1 MSTKK
6 TYLANVSAQGIGRVF
21 STAVSIIVYILIA
34 RILGPDI
41 FGQYSYI
48 LVFWGLFVVVADFG
62 TQVVFARDIA
72 QIKESANIYWGN
84 FLLLRIGLSL
94 LMVVPSVI
102 VAFYLRQD
110 LFCYILTGC
119 LFLPFLSSRFFEP
132 LYQVYHRPWFSTYS
146 SFIYGFMYLFFVCA
160 ALSFSRKLLPVT
172 LAYIGSNVIYTVV
185 LFFFAFKLL
194 KPKFEIKEK
203 VLKNILKLAA
213 PIGVASLF
221 TTINSYADIFMLA
234 NMTSDLEVGIY
245 NAAYRFLDM
254 AAMLAVILMNP
265 IIPIFS
271 KQAVDD
277 RGLLKKNFMKF
288 SELLAIITIPVAIV
302 VPHISSMIIT
312 LLFGAA
318 FSASA
323 QVLNI
328 LAWVGVLVFYSLL
341 SSAGNLS
348 MGVVKHGYW
357 CCALAALVNV
367 SLNFLWIP
375 KYSYIGSTWATL
387 ISEIIL
393 VGVSFYYLIK
403 NVGNVFNFIKWA
415 KIIAANLVLYFLL
428 GSDFYKINLFL
439 KIGGSLTIYLFLIGM
454 SGLISKEDIYSVLT
468 AKFQGFLSN
477 SNSR

>member
-6 TYLANVSAQGIGRVF
+6 TYLTNVSAQGLGRVF
-21 STAVSIIVYILIA
+21 STAVSVIVYILLA

-48 LVFWGLFVVVADFG
+48 LVFWGLFVVLADFG

-84 FLLLRIGLSL
+84 FLFLRIGLSL
-94 LMVVPSVI
+94 LMVIPAVTI
-102 VAFYLRQD
+102 AYYLRQD
-110 LFCYILTGC
+110 LFYYILTGC

-132 LYQVYHRPWFSTYS
+132 LYQVYHRPWYSTYS
-146 SFIYGFMYLFFVCA
+146 ALIFGFLYLFFVSS
-160 ALSFSRKLLPVT
+160 ALLFSRKLLPVT

-203 VLKNILKLAA
+203 ILKNILKLAA
-213 PIGVASLF
+213 PLGVASLF
-221 TTINSYADIFMLA
+221 TTVNSYADIFMLA
-234 NMTSDLEVGIY
+234 NMTSDFEVGIY

-254 AAMLAVILMNP
+254 AAMLAIIIMNP

-271 KQAVDD
+271 KQAVDN
-277 RGLLKKNFMKF
+277 RGLLKKNFMRS
-288 SELLAIITIPVAIV
+288 SELVAIVTIPVAIV
-302 VPHISSMIIT
+302 VPHISLMVIT

-323 QVLNI
+323 QVVNI

-341 SSAGNLS
+341 STAGNLS
-348 MGVVKHGYW
+348 IGVVKHGYW

-375 KYSYIGSTWATL
+375 RYSYIGSTWATL

-393 VGVSFYYLIK
+393 VGINFYYLIK
-403 NVGNVFNFIKWA
+403 NMGNVFNFIKWA
-415 KIIAANLVLYFLL
+415 KIIAANLVLYLLL
-428 GSDFYKINLFL
+428 GSDFYEINLFL
-439 KIGGSLTIYLFLIGM
+439 KIGGSLIIYLFLIGM
-454 SGLISKEDIYSVLT
+454 FGLISKEDICSVLT
-468 AKFQGFLSN
+468 AKFQRFLSN
-477 SNSR
+477 SNNR

>member
-6 TYLANVSAQGIGRVF
+6 TYLANVSAQGLGRVF

-62 TQVVFARDIA
+62 TQAVFARDIA

-84 FLLLRIGLSL
+84 FLFLRIGLSL
-94 LMVVPSVI
+94 LMIIPAVT

-110 LFCYILTGC
+110 LFYYILTGC

-146 SFIYGFMYLFFVCA
+146 SFIYGFMYLFFICS
-160 ALSFSRKLLPVT
+160 ALLFSRKLLPVT

-185 LFFFAFKLL
+185 LFFLALKLL
-194 KPKFEIKEK
+194 KPRFEIKEK

-221 TTINSYADIFMLA
+221 TTVNSYADIFMLA

-254 AAMLAVILMNP
+254 AVMLAVILMNP
-265 IIPIFS
+265 LIPIFS

-277 RGLLKKNFMKF
+277 RKLLKQNYTQLIEF
-288 SELLAIITIPVAIV
+288 LAIFTIPVALIA
-302 VPHISSMIIT
+302 PYISP
-312 LLFGAA
+312 LLVSLIFGEA
-318 FSASA
+318 FLASA
-323 QVLNI
+323 EVLNI
-328 LAWVGVLVFYSLL
+328 LAWVGVLAFFSLSTVPL
-341 SSAGNLS
+341 CVAI
-348 MGVVKHGYW
+348 GVVHFAW
-357 CCALAALVNV
+357 WNAALAAAVNIF
-367 SLNFLWIP
+367 LNYQWIP
-375 KYSYIGSTWATL
+375 KYSYIGSAHATL
-387 ISEIIL
+387 ICEIIL
-393 VGVSFYYLIK
+393 LGIVLFYIIK
-403 NVGNVFNFIKWA
+403 HMGNVFRWFQWA
-415 KIIAANLVLYFLL
+415 RILLANLVLYLILLTFGKIGTCVILL
-428 GSDFYKINLFL
+428 GAVVYGFMLFA
-439 KIGGSLTIYLFLIGM
+439 
-454 SGLISKEDIYSVLT
+454 SGLITWRS
-468 AKFQGFLSN
+468 LSLFHEWTGKKRDGSDN
-477 SNSR
+477 I